1 MTQSMTGYHKLS
13 FAYAEKTIHIEIKSL
28 NSKYLDISTRMP
40 SVYKEKELAIR
51 ELIHKKLMRGKVEY
65 NIYVDMMPGANSTEI
80 NKELFVSY
88 YEQLKQLRDQHNIPM
103 DDNVMQIISNM
114 PDIMKQER
122 EKIADAE
129 WDMILSMTEE
139 ALQQVIAYRKDEGK
153 SLKEDVKAATIKIA
167 SLMDEV
173 APFEESRIENTRT
186 RLKANLE
193 KINEKL
199 EVDEGRFEQELV
211 YYLEKFDIN
220 EEKVRLKN
228 HCNYFLET
236 LDKEGPVGKK
246 LGFIT
251 QEMGR
256 EINTLGSKANDPD
269 IQRIVMIMKEELE
282 KIKEQIL
289 NIL

>member
-88 YEQLKQLRDQHNIPM
+88 YEQLKLLRDQYNIPM
-103 DDNVMQIISNM
+103 DDNVMQVISNM

-122 EKIADAE
+122 EEIADEE
-129 WDMILSMTEE
+129 WDLILSKTEE

-153 SLKEDVKAATIKIA
+153 SLKEDVKAATMKIA
-167 SLMDEV
+167 SLMDCV
-173 APFEESRIENTRT
+173 APFEESRVENTRT

-193 KINEKL
+193 KIKDKIEI
-199 EVDEGRFEQELV
+199 DEGRFEQELV

-236 LDKEGPVGKK
+236 LGKEGPVGKK